1 MSFIHTRTVFP
12 SVEISQVTR
21 PDGLQ
26 DVIYQG
32 VMKRPPVHKGIFF
45 IIKSSFLCKGVIV
58 MLMY

>member
-1 MSFIHTRTVFP
+1 MVFP

-32 VMKRPPVHKGIFF
+32 VMKRPPVHKGIVV
-45 IIKSSFLCKGVIV
+45 IIISSFFV
-58 MLMY
+58 